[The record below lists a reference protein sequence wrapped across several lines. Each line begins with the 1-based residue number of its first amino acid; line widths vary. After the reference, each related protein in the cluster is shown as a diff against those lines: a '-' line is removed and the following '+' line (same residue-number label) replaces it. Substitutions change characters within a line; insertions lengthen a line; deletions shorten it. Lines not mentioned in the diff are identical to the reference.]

1 MNDVRKMIYGTLIGF
16 LGVVVFWLSFIYVSA
31 CGFTFTCQRA
41 AHIVERTPVPTLIP
55 VKHSESQ
62 VETGTIE
69 FKKCEVAAT
78 ELIGA
83 WVSAGSPDSEPFPFS
98 DVNGGSCVGTF
109 ANDIQPLFIENS
121 LWYQGS
127 IGCVSCHN
135 SALTERSAGLD
146 LTSYTAI
153 TKGKDILGGG
163 AWESSS
169 LFNVLVNQGLVP
181 EGHSAEQAA
190 SGLVLFAGERVEEP
204 ATPTP

>member
-1 MNDVRKMIYGTLIGF
+1 MNDVRKLIYGTIILF
-16 LGVVVFWLSFIYVSA
+16 LAVVISWVSVLYVAS
-31 CGFTFTCQRA
+31 CGLTTSCKKA

-55 VKHSESQ
+55 AGHVPETDMAV
-62 VETGTIE
+62 VE
-69 FKKCEVAAT
+69 FNKCEVAAT
-78 ELIGA
+78 DLVGA
-83 WVSAGSPDSEPFPFS
+83 WVAADSPESASFAFT
-98 DVNGGSCVGTF
+98 DVNGLPCEGTF
-109 ANDIQPLFIENS
+109 AGDIQPLFVENS
-121 LWYQGS
+121 LWSIGS

-163 AWESSS
+163 NWESSS

-190 SGLVLFAGERVEEP
+190 SGLILFAGEQVEEP